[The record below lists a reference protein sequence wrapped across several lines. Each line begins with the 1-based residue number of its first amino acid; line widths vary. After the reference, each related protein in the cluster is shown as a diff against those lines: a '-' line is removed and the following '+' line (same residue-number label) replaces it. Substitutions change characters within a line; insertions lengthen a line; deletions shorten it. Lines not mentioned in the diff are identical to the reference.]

1 MEKTV
6 SLEEHLIANTAAI
19 EANTAIQTK
28 VLAALNS
35 GSGKP
40 AAKAAD
46 KPADQKEPG
55 AKPAAKPAAKPKG
68 PTEDDL
74 RKCFGPYLGGAT
86 DKAEKARLNA
96 TIKPILEHFGAAKIT
111 EIAADDWAAAIA
123 YGNVLVEAFA
133 DGGIDAAEEVTFDF
147 MNEEEA
153 KGGEEEEDDVL

>member
-1 MEKTV
+1 MEKTM
-6 SLEEHLIANTAAI
+6 SLEEHLAANTAAI

-55 AKPAAKPAAKPKG
+55 AKPAAKPKG

-123 YGNVLVEAFA
+123 YGNVLAEAFA